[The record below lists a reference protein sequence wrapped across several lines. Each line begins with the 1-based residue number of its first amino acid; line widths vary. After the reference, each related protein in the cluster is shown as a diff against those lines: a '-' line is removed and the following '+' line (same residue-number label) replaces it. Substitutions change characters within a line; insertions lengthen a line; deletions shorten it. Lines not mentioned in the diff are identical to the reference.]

1 MYKRASHRVCI
12 ALILLSLSF
21 SIGAKTRNGQ
31 AEALFQEGMT
41 LYQQRYSAVA
51 ITPLEK
57 AAKLGH
63 AGAAYQV
70 GEILRRRYTFITE
83 EAEEFYRQAAE
94 GGEVYAMLRL
104 AKQSKLCGTLR
115 QCDYDR
121 ERWLDLALET
131 AMPRAKAGDTDA
143 MMELFSVSW
152 ARGDKDKAF
161 EWTENA
167 ARKGNAL
174 AQYWLAAGLLH
185 ERKMGFYWTEDGR
198 RQDVFKWL
206 IASAEQGYPKA
217 MYTLAREYRRDG
229 RDAEAMPWIKRMGQ
243 TDYFDA
249 LYEFGL
255 VMVGRPHEGEQ
266 SRPAHEVVEGL
277 ATLFALHRQTG
288 SSRVKEST
296 DLRLPGIDPALIK
309 EAQARSEELLVDT
322 AILHYLPKFGI

>member
-1 MYKRASHRVCI
+1 MYKRPSHRVCI

-115 QCDYDR
+115 HCDYDR
-121 ERWLDLALET
+121 ERWLERAIET
-131 AMPRAKAGDTDA
+131 ALPQAKTGDTGA
-143 MMELFSVSW
+143 MMAVGAAYAAAGKPE
-152 ARGDKDKAF
+152 KDF
-161 EWTENA
+161 EWVERA
-167 ARKGNAL
+167 AKTGDAF
-174 AQYWLAAGLLH
+174 AQYWMAIMLGELG
-185 ERKMGFYWTEDGR
+185 RGFYWTDKGRREDVLKWLRASAENGFPKAIWKLSVELKEDGR
-198 RQDVFKWL
+198 FQEANKWVD
-206 IASAEQGYPKA
+206 Y
-217 MYTLAREYRRDG
+217 
-229 RDAEAMPWIKRMGQ
+229 MGK
-243 TDYFDA
+243 TDYFNA
-249 LYEFGL
+249 LYNYGL
-255 VMVGRPHEGEQ
+255 ILLDGPDGMFRYPEARP
-266 SRPAHEVVEGL
+266 VEGL
-277 ATLFALHRQTG
+277 AVLIALHRQKG
-288 SSRVKEST
+288 SSEVKLAIEDYKETLDNGIISEAEALSES
-296 DLRLPGIDPALIK
+296 
-309 EAQARSEELLVDT
+309 LLVDT
-322 AILHYLPKFGI
+322 PILFYLPKFGI